1 MMIAIMAN
9 VLGFLGA
16 ILFACKTAPQIH
28 DCWKRRTTDGVSKKM
43 LLMDLGGNIFSFIY
57 IFWLSWTGG
66 IWAISNLLNYTIA
79 TAFLIALFYLTWKF
93 RKHKTP
99 SKN

>member
-1 MMIAIMAN
+1 MIVIVAN
-9 VLGFLGA
+9 VFGFLGA
-16 ILFACKTAPQIH
+16 LLFACKSAPQIY
-28 DCWKRRTTDGVSKKM
+28 DCWKKGSTAGLSNKM
-43 LLMDLGGNIFSFIY
+43 LFMDLGGNIFSFIY

-79 TAFLIALFYLTWKF
+79 TIFLFALFYLMWKF